1 MTEEILKVSHL
12 NKFYG
17 DWQAL
22 HDINFDLKKGEVLA
36 LLGPSGSGKST
47 LIRCL
52 NGLEEYRDGEIVFN
66 GAKVEPSE
74 KNWQRL
80 RQKIGMVF
88 QSYNLF
94 PNMTVLENIL
104 LGPTKVQKRDR
115 ATVEQEALAL
125 LDRVGLKEHANSYPR
140 QLSGGQKQRVAIVR
154 ALALQPEV
162 MLFDEVT
169 ASLDPEMV
177 RGILDI
183 IKELANDGSMTMLI
197 VTHEMNFAAQIA
209 DRVLFLEDGRILEDT
224 PGQQFFTNA
233 QTKRARDFL
242 ESMDF

>member
-88 QSYNLF
+88 QSYDLF

-104 LGPTKVQKRDR
+104 LGPTKVQKRVR

>member
-88 QSYNLF
+88 QSYDLF

-140 QLSGGQKQRVAIVR
+140 QLSGGQKHRVAIVR

>member
-66 GAKVEPSE
+66 GAKVEPNE

-88 QSYNLF
+88 QSYDLF

-162 MLFDEVT
+162 VLFDEVT

>member
-66 GAKVEPSE
+66 GAKVELSE

-88 QSYNLF
+88 QSYDLF